1 MIVIL
6 ECYRAVYPRQ
16 IRVCRWDAGEFSW
29 DQSFF
34 EVFMRVNFISVGKH
48 AFNSHFLNVFNNI
61 IHQKTFS
68 FDVMKMGV
76 VEQTDAKLSIQ
87 IAKRLKLHWS
97 QTHTDH
103 RVIHELMSR
112 SEISVSEHHK
122 RFFFQM

>member
-1 MIVIL
+1 M
-6 ECYRAVYPRQ
+6 
-16 IRVCRWDAGEFSW
+16 
-29 DQSFF
+29 
-34 EVFMRVNFISVGKH
+34 
-48 AFNSHFLNVFNNI
+48 
-61 IHQKTFS
+61 TFS

-76 VEQTDAKLSIQ
+76 DEQTDAKLSIQ

-122 RFFFQM
+122 SFFFKCKQKWWKAESCAVNLRVMTDA